1 MTFQDFLSHHDNHDS
16 IIILAGKRKVA
27 KEDEEKLVQL
37 GRLLAKHTKHAFF
50 RSGNADGA
58 DYLFSSGIADI
69 DRTLLQV
76 ITPWE
81 GHRRKYVLTD
91 DVIPLE
97 SIDLTREPD
106 VVAQSR
112 LHTRTSGLIDPYISG
127 EKGGNY
133 MSAAYIIRDTVMV
146 IGTKELSPA
155 TFGIFYDDLQHPEQG
170 GTGHT
175 LKTCRRNNLPVID
188 QRTWMEWL
196 NLPESITS

>member
-1 MTFQDFLSHHDNHDS
+1 MTLQDFLSHHDNHDS

-37 GRLLAKHTKHAFF
+37 GRLLAKQTKHALF

-58 DYLFSSGIADI
+58 DYLFSCGIADI
-69 DRTLLQV
+69 DRSHLQV
-76 ITPWE
+76 ITPWA
-81 GHRRKYVLTD
+81 GHRRKYELTD

-97 SIDLTREPD
+97 SIDLSREPE
-106 VVAQSR
+106 VIVQSK
-112 LHTRTSGLIDPYISG
+112 LHTRTAGLIDPFLKG
-127 EKGGNY
+127 EKGSNY

-146 IGTKELSPA
+146 IGSEELAPA
-155 TFGIFYDDLQHPEQG
+155 SCGIFYDDLNQPEQG

-188 QRTWMEWL
+188 QRTWMGWL
-196 NLPESITS
+196 DAQ

>member
-1 MTFQDFLSHHDNHDS
+1 MTLKDFLSHHDNKDS

-37 GRLLAKHTKHAFF
+37 GRLLAMQTKNALF

-69 DRTLLQV
+69 DKSLLQV
-76 ITPWE
+76 ITPWA
-81 GHRRKYVLTD
+81 GHRRKYELTD

-97 SIDLTREPD
+97 SIDLSREPE
-106 VVAQSR
+106 VIMQSK
-112 LHTRTSGLIDPYISG
+112 LHTRTAGLIDPFLKG
-127 EKGGNY
+127 EKGSNY
-133 MSAAYIIRDTVMV
+133 MAAAYIIRDTVMV
-146 IGTKELSPA
+146 IGSEELAPA
-155 TFGIFYDDLQHPEQG
+155 TYGIFYDDLNQPEQG

-196 NLPESITS
+196 DAQ